1 MAETAPLRRYRATVA
16 YDGTDWA
23 GFQIQADRDTIQ
35 GQLESVLE
43 RLLTVPIR
51 IAGAGRTDAGV
62 HAWGQVITFQAAWRH
77 EIAKLERGMN
87 ALLPASIA
95 VRDLEIAPEAFHA
108 RFSATDR
115 TYVYNLSINAGRQP
129 LQERYLYR
137 IGQALDLWAVRA
149 ATRMLVGRQD
159 FGAFGQPPSG
169 SNTVREVL
177 AASWYDASEVD
188 ARPVWSRPGSD
199 LSLYLMGTAFLRGMV
214 RRIVGTLLQVGIGV
228 IDPLTFG
235 DIVRSGDIS
244 RAAPPAPACGLCLW
258 HIGYG
263 PDGRG
268 RRQGKR

>member
-1 MAETAPLRRYRATVA
+1 MAETAPLCRYRATVA

-23 GFQIQADRDTIQ
+23 GFQIQADRGTIQ
-35 GQLESVLE
+35 GQLESALG
-43 RLLTVPIR
+43 RLLRVPIR

-62 HAWGQVITFQAAWRH
+62 HALGQVITFQAAWRH
-77 EIAKLERGMN
+77 GTGRLERGLN

-95 VRDLEIAPEAFHA
+95 VRDLRIAPEGFHA

-115 TYVYNLSINAGRQP
+115 TYAYNLSIGAGRQP

-137 IGQALDLWAVRA
+137 IGQALDMRAVRT
-149 ATRMLVGRQD
+149 ATEMLVGRQD
-159 FGAFGQPPSG
+159 FGAFGQSPSG
-169 SNTVREVL
+169 TSTVREVL
-177 AASWYDASEVD
+177 GASWYDTSGADS
-188 ARPVWSRPGSD
+188 RPGWSRPGSD
-199 LSLYLMGTAFLRGMV
+199 LSLYLKGTAFLRGMV
-214 RRIVGTLLQVGIGV
+214 RRIVGTLLWVGTGV
-228 IDPLTFG
+228 IDPPTFG

-268 RRQGKR
+268 RRQGNR